1 MSQPMSP
8 TNVDLSQLE
17 RAISSLEQ
25 IQQFIE
31 SRCIGALPGINEAL
45 GAVSNIDMSAVD
57 YKFTRQAT
65 VFGGF
70 YSAYG
75 MQARN
80 DGVYR
85 AVEDSLKEL
94 IQHLGQAADATR
106 TIIGNYRRIE
116 DSNINM
122 AADIERVLLGQAT
135 EPSASPDAY
144 PGTHGS
150 TSGV

>member
-1 MSQPMSP
+1 MGQPLSP
-8 TNVDLSQLE
+8 TTVDLSQLQQMVG
-17 RAISSLEQ
+17 RLQ
-25 IQQFIE
+25 QLQQFIE
-31 SRCIGALPGINEAL
+31 SRCLSALPPINDAL
-45 GAVSNIDMSAVD
+45 GAVSNIDMSDSD

-85 AVEDSLKEL
+85 AVEESLKEL
-94 IQHLGQAADATR
+94 IQHLGQAVEATQ

-116 DSNINM
+116 ESNTNM
-122 AADIERVLLGQAT
+122 AADIERLLLGQPT
-135 EPSASPDAY
+135 ETTAAPDY
-144 PGTHGS
+144 YSDPRGP
-150 TSGV
+150 TSVA